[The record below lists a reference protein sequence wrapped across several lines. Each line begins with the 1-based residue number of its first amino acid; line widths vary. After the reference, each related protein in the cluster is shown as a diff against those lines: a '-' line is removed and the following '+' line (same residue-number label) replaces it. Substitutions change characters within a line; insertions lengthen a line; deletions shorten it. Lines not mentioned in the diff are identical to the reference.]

1 MREIEQDTYYS
12 VREAISR
19 LKISRST
26 LWRWIRDGRL
36 RAYRVGPRSIR
47 IRQLDIERLLRPA
60 HPPRKEM
67 TPMDVGERPIYNS
80 LADIPPLT
88 DEEVRR
94 GLEALERSGRLIE
107 KMRQGRGGRPF
118 SSSVEIIREMREE
131 RSRQLEQM

>member
-60 HPPRKEM
+60 HPPRKGM
-67 TPMDVGERPIYNS
+67 TPMDVGERPIYTS

-94 GLEALERSGRLIE
+94 GLEALERTRRFRE
-107 KMRQGRGGRPF
+107 KMLRERGGKPF
-118 SSSVEIIREMREE
+118 SSSVDIIQEMREE
-131 RSRQLEQM
+131 RSRQLEQL